1 MLQAEFGNRTMVKT
15 PRSLLFLAAGL
26 ECCSDGEREC
36 EEERTNKRQPSQ
48 EIYRQVVCLTT
59 YQNKGC
65 DIVNHFSENLSD
77 GEMQFAVI
85 VCEHHSAIPPSHW
98 HYSYF
103 VPAIFAKNFR

>member
-26 ECCSDGEREC
+26 ASCSDGEREC
-36 EEERTNKRQPSQ
+36 DEERTTKRQPCQ

-65 DIVNHFSENLSD
+65 DIVNHF
-77 GEMQFAVI
+77 
-85 VCEHHSAIPPSHW
+85 
-98 HYSYF
+98 
-103 VPAIFAKNFR
+103 